1 VRSCATGSC
10 AISTNSVNNKFKY
23 VYFETISTSFPLK
36 INEKFE
42 RVTDCVLKCTILDLL
57 LYADDVVFL
66 CENEDDL
73 QEMLNTLESWC
84 YSNKINVNLEKSKIV
99 HFRTQSVTRSNF
111 SFIFN
116 GKEVDIVMLLIGR
129 GRDREHHKCTSGG
142 YCATSGCA

>member
-1 VRSCATGSC
+1 MIDSVKALNVGIDIRS
-10 AISTNSVNNKFKY
+10 
-23 VYFETISTSFPLK
+23 
-36 INEKFE
+36 EK
-42 RVTDCVLKCTILDLL
+42 VCIL

-116 GKEVDIVMLLIGR
+116 GKEVDIVSKYTYLGLLLTEFLSYEKMVKAVAKSASRALGLLIAKYIK
-129 GRDREHHKCTSGG
+129 HMVISI
-142 YCATSGCA
+142 